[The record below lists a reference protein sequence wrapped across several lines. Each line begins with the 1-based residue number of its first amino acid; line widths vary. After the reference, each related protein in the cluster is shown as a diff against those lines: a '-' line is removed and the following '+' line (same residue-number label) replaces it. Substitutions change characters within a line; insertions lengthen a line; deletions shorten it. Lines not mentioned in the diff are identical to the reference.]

1 MTLYKFSVLCLWLGL
16 VTALKC
22 PGGLVCDNEDHCC
35 ELPGGGYECCPQSK
49 EHMRSFPMV
58 QSGMLNEVTENLC
71 LDHTSCPLEYSC
83 MRTPAGSYGCCPV
96 EEAVSCRDGN
106 HCCPKGFLCSAD
118 GKSCI
123 KRLDDL
129 NLGAII
135 CPDETS
141 ECPDESTCCQLPSGQ
156 WGCCPFSQAVCCSD
170 KLHCCPHGT
179 SCDVAHSQCL
189 KGLSKTPMWSSFP
202 ATKRAHDV
210 KYNATSS
217 CPHLFTSCKGESGE
231 ETCCPLSKAVCC
243 EDHTHCC
250 PEGTTCDVKEGKC
263 QHKVLAIPWFTKR
276 PAGPVKKSL
285 TTEEKSGERDV
296 KCNDTVACPDGSTC
310 CKVQSGDWAC
320 CPLAKAV
327 CCEDHIHCCPEGT
340 TCDVKEGKCQHK
352 VLAIPWFTKR
362 PAGPVKKS
370 LTTEEKSGER
380 DVKCNDTVACPDGST
395 CCKVQSGDWAC
406 CPLAKAVCCE
416 DHTHCCPEGTTCD
429 VKEGKCQHKVL
440 AIPWFTKR
448 PAGPVK
454 KSLTTEEKSGER
466 DVKCNDTVACPDGN
480 TCCKMQSG
488 DWGCCPAPNAV
499 CCEDHIHC
507 CPEGTTCDAKGEAC
521 NQNILVVPWLTK
533 RPATPVKKSRT
544 TEEKS
549 MERDVKCNDTVACP
563 DGNTCCKM
571 QSGNWGCCPIA
582 EAVCC
587 ADHIHCCPQ
596 GYTCE
601 TETCEK
607 GKLSFPWM
615 QKEPAITNKLP
626 EEESAPSVMCDDQTE
641 CPVGN
646 TCCKYSTGEWGCCPL
661 SQAVCCSDHKHCCP
675 TDYTCDLLHST
686 CSKGKIAIPWVSKT
700 VARKMIRTSTDPLT
714 VVTCDS
720 HTRCPDRNTCC
731 KLLTGKW
738 ACCPLPNA
746 VCCEDHTHCC
756 PQGYQCNVQAQTCE
770 SQDGV
775 LFPWN
780 IQKAPVHTFSTSE
793 KNAGNDVKCDSKKSC
808 APHNTCCKK
817 ASGGWGCCLYEE
829 AVCCEDQSH
838 CCPKGYTC
846 EVSAGLCLKK
856 DGFYWDGLL
865 SNRKR
870 SFSTL

>member
-231 ETCCPLSKAVCC
+231 ETCCPLS
-243 EDHTHCC
+243 
-250 PEGTTCDVKEGKC
+250 
-263 QHKVLAIPWFTKR
+263 
-276 PAGPVKKSL
+276 
-285 TTEEKSGERDV
+285 
-296 KCNDTVACPDGSTC
+296 
-310 CKVQSGDWAC
+310 
-320 CPLAKAV
+320 
-327 CCEDHIHCCPEGT
+327 
-340 TCDVKEGKCQHK
+340 
-352 VLAIPWFTKR
+352 
-362 PAGPVKKS
+362 
-370 LTTEEKSGER
+370 
-380 DVKCNDTVACPDGST
+380 
-395 CCKVQSGDWAC
+395 
-406 CPLAKAVCCE
+406 KAVCCE

-746 VCCEDHTHCC
+746 VCCED
-756 PQGYQCNVQAQTCE
+756 
-770 SQDGV
+770 
-775 LFPWN
+775 
-780 IQKAPVHTFSTSE
+780 
-793 KNAGNDVKCDSKKSC
+793 
-808 APHNTCCKK
+808 
-817 ASGGWGCCLYEE
+817 
-829 AVCCEDQSH
+829 QSH